1 MKEQVDYFLGSIFE
15 AKSAYNVWKMIVYSR
30 WEAYVGKELA
40 EKYVKIQKCHSSL
53 FPLIE
58 RSLLFHWVLLIL
70 QCFDPRKDAYS
81 LDKINKGYY
90 TSFIKNEDNK
100 KVLKRIKYFR
110 DSFFAH
116 RAKIIK
122 GREIGNVE
130 SLDLFFKNIEDLY
143 NRIRHDFDQSG
154 VCFQN
159 ADDMKYEVENL
170 FMNIEKG
177 EAVRKKNIKDEY
189 LWIQNPKRISNIL

>member
-1 MKEQVDYFLGSIFE
+1 MKEQVDYFLRSIFE
-15 AKSAYNVWKMIVYSR
+15 AKSAFNVWKMIVYSR

-40 EKYVKIQKCHSSL
+40 DKYVKIQKCHSSL

-58 RSLLFHWVLLIL
+58 NSLLFHWVLLIL
-70 QCFDPRKDAYS
+70 HCFDPRKDTYS
-81 LDKINKGYY
+81 IDKINKGYY
-90 TSFIKNEDNK
+90 AAFIKNEENN
-100 KVLKRIKYFR
+100 KVLKRLKDVR
-110 DSFFAH
+110 DSLFAH

-122 GREIGNVE
+122 GREIGSVE

-143 NRIRHDFDQSG
+143 NRIRHDFDQSS
-154 VCFQN
+154 VLFKN

-177 EAVRKKNIKDEY
+177 EAVRKKNIKDECV
-189 LWIQNPKRISNIL
+189 WIQNPKRISNIL